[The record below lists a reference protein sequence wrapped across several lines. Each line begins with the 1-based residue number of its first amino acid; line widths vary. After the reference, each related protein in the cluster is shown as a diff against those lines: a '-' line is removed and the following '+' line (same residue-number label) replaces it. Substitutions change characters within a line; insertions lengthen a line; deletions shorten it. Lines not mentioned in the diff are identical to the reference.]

1 MDQKHCNE
9 LSTLSQEIYDQA
21 REKLTNYCASRYCA
35 IGNDTME
42 QQLEDFLFVAEETSA
57 YLLGNALALL
67 APESREKEIQDFS
80 DHVRKIVRMA
90 EQKADGDLPS

>member
-21 REKLTNYCASRYCA
+21 MEKLTNYCASRYCA

-42 QQLEDFLFVAEETSA
+42 QQLEDFF
-57 YLLGNALALL
+57 
-67 APESREKEIQDFS
+67 Q
-80 DHVRKIVRMA
+80 
-90 EQKADGDLPS
+90 